1 MTFIERSAPDSRRQ
15 LRPVEVAV
23 AGSAG
28 QLVEIAFKVSNAR
41 EEHRA
46 RVVKVFDTA
55 RPTPQTGGTE
65 KGAPG
70 RGRRDAKNWR
80 KSRCACCKD
89 EGRWRNQC
97 PKLEKGTRG
106 GGEGGAPRAAQE
118 SLRLRGRRQWLM
130 GPWFLAVL
138 AAPVSTVPREPWVQ
152 VSPGTSQSVG
162 FLVDTG
168 ATFQC

>member
-1 MTFIERSAPDSRRQ
+1 MTFIEQSPPDSRRQ
-15 LRPVEVAV
+15 LRLVEVAV

-55 RPTPQTGGTE
+55 RPTPPPEMGGTE

-80 KSRCACCKD
+80 KSRCACCKE

-106 GGEGGAPRAAQE
+106 GGEGGAPGAAQDKSE
-118 SLRLRGRRQWLM
+118 TQRTRSMVDGAL
-130 GPWFLAVL
+130 
-138 AAPVSTVPREPWVQ
+138 VPCCAGSSRFN
-152 VSPGTSQSVG
+152 SPP
-162 FLVDTG
+162 
-168 ATFQC
+168 